1 MFQLDYAPR
10 DMDDLARMKDFITSR
25 HGADVAQKSLRRITT
40 SARRPERFPEEG
52 PSLAGLINISTDYR
66 YLYVRPNYLFYRI
79 GNSSDGGKIVPVL
92 NEKQDIYNILFGL
105 STVTDKDPFSL

>member
-1 MFQLDYAPR
+1 MFKLDYAPR
-10 DMDDLARMKDFITSR
+10 AMDDLARMKDFITSR
-25 HGADVAQKSLRRITT
+25 HGADGAQKSLRRITT
-40 SARRPERFPEEG
+40 SARRLERFPEEG

-79 GNSSDGGKIVPVL
+79 EGNCVKIVRVL

-105 STVTDKDPFSL
+105 STVTDEDPI

>member
-1 MFQLDYAPR
+1 MFKLDYAPR
-10 DMDDLARMKDFITSR
+10 AMDELARMKDFITSR

-40 SARRPERFPEEG
+40 SARRLERFPEEG

-79 GNSSDGGKIVPVL
+79 EGNCVKIVRVL

-105 STVTDKDPFSL
+105 STVQTKTPFSL

>member
-1 MFQLDYAPR
+1 MFKLDYAPR
-10 DMDDLARMKDFITSR
+10 AMDDLARMKDFITSR

-40 SARRPERFPEEG
+40 SARRLERFPEEG
-52 PSLAGLINISTDYR
+52 PSLARLINISTDYR

-79 GNSSDGGKIVPVL
+79 EGNCVKIVRVL

-105 STVTDKDPFSL
+105 STVTDEDPI

>member
-1 MFQLDYAPR
+1 MSL
-10 DMDDLARMKDFITSR
+10 K
-25 HGADVAQKSLRRITT
+25 KSLRRITT
-40 SARRPERFPEEG
+40 SARRLERFPEEG

-79 GNSSDGGKIVPVL
+79 EGNCVKIVRVL

-105 STVTDKDPFSL
+105 STVTDEDPI

>member
-1 MFQLDYAPR
+1 MFKLDYAPR
-10 DMDDLARMKDFITSR
+10 AMDDLARMKDFITSR

-40 SARRPERFPEEG
+40 SARRLERFPEEG

-79 GNSSDGGKIVPVL
+79 EGNCVKIVRVL
-92 NEKQDIYNILFGL
+92 NEKPDIYNILFGL
-105 STVTDKDPFSL
+105 STVTDEDPI

>member
-1 MFQLDYAPR
+1 MFKLDYAPR
-10 DMDDLARMKDFITSR
+10 AMDDLARMKDFITSR

-40 SARRPERFPEEG
+40 SARRLERFPEEG

-79 GNSSDGGKIVPVL
+79 EGNCVKIVRVL

-105 STVTDKDPFSL
+105 STVTDEDPI

>member
-1 MFQLDYAPR
+1 MFKLDYAPR
-10 DMDDLARMKDFITSR
+10 AMDDLARMKDFITSR

-40 SARRPERFPEEG
+40 SARRLERFPEEG
-52 PSLAGLINISTDYR
+52 PSLAGLINFSTDYR

-79 GNSSDGGKIVPVL
+79 EGNCVKIVRVL

-105 STVTDKDPFSL
+105 STVTDEDPI

>member
-1 MFQLDYAPR
+1 MFKLDYAPR
-10 DMDDLARMKDFITSR
+10 AMDDLARMKDFITSR
-25 HGADVAQKSLRRITT
+25 HGADVAQKSLRRITI
-40 SARRPERFPEEG
+40 SARRLERFPEEG

-79 GNSSDGGKIVPVL
+79 EGNCVKIVRVL

-105 STVTDKDPFSL
+105 STVTDEDPI

>member
-1 MFQLDYAPR
+1 MFKLDYAPR
-10 DMDDLARMKDFITSR
+10 AMDDLARMKDFITSR

-40 SARRPERFPEEG
+40 SARRLERFPEEG

-79 GNSSDGGKIVPVL
+79 EGNCVKIVRVL
-92 NEKQDIYNILFGL
+92 NEKQEIYNILFGL
-105 STVTDKDPFSL
+105 STVTDEDPI

>member
-1 MFQLDYAPR
+1 MFKLDYAAR
-10 DMDDLARMKDFITSR
+10 AMDDLARMKDFITSR

-40 SARRPERFPEEG
+40 SARRLERFPEEG

-79 GNSSDGGKIVPVL
+79 EGNCVKIVRVL

-105 STVTDKDPFSL
+105 STVTDEDPI

>member
-1 MFQLDYAPR
+1 MFKLDYAPR
-10 DMDDLARMKDFITSR
+10 AMDELARMKDFITSR

-40 SARRPERFPEEG
+40 SARRLERFPEEG

-79 GNSSDGGKIVPVL
+79 EGNCVKIVRVL

-105 STVTDKDPFSL
+105 STVTDEDPI

>member
-1 MFQLDYAPR
+1 MFKLDYAPR
-10 DMDDLARMKDFITSR
+10 AMDDLARMKDFITSR

-40 SARRPERFPEEG
+40 SARRLERFPEEG

-79 GNSSDGGKIVPVL
+79 EGNCVKIVLVL

-105 STVTDKDPFSL
+105 STVTDEDPI

>member
-1 MFQLDYAPR
+1 
-10 DMDDLARMKDFITSR
+10 MDDLARMKDFITSR

-40 SARRPERFPEEG
+40 SARRLERFPEEG

-79 GNSSDGGKIVPVL
+79 EGNCVKIVRVL

-105 STVTDKDPFSL
+105 STVTDEDPI

>member
-1 MFQLDYAPR
+1 MFKLDYAPR
-10 DMDDLARMKDFITSR
+10 AMDDLARMKDFITSR

-40 SARRPERFPEEG
+40 SARRLERFPEEG

-66 YLYVRPNYLFYRI
+66 YLYVRPNYLFYRFE
-79 GNSSDGGKIVPVL
+79 GNCVKIVRVL

-105 STVTDKDPFSL
+105 STVTDEDPI

>member
-1 MFQLDYAPR
+1 MFKLDYAPR
-10 DMDDLARMKDFITSR
+10 AMDDLARMKDFITSR

-40 SARRPERFPEEG
+40 SARRLERFPEEG

-79 GNSSDGGKIVPVL
+79 EGNCVKIVRVL

-105 STVTDKDPFSL
+105 STVTDEAPI

>member
-1 MFQLDYAPR
+1 MFKLDYAPR
-10 DMDDLARMKDFITSR
+10 AMDDLARMKDFITSR

-40 SARRPERFPEEG
+40 SARRLERFPEEG

-79 GNSSDGGKIVPVL
+79 EGNCVKIVRVL
-92 NEKQDIYNILFGL
+92 NERQDIYNFLFGL
-105 STVTDKDPFSL
+105 STVTDEDPI

>member
-1 MFQLDYAPR
+1 MFKLDYAPR
-10 DMDDLARMKDFITSR
+10 AMDDLARMKDFITSR

-40 SARRPERFPEEG
+40 SARRLGRFPEEG

-79 GNSSDGGKIVPVL
+79 EGNCVKIVRVL

-105 STVTDKDPFSL
+105 STVTDEDPI

>member
-1 MFQLDYAPR
+1 MFKLDYAPR
-10 DMDDLARMKDFITSR
+10 AMDDLARMKDVITSR

-40 SARRPERFPEEG
+40 SARRLERFPEEG

-79 GNSSDGGKIVPVL
+79 EGNCVKIVRVL

-105 STVTDKDPFSL
+105 STVTDEDPI